1 MSCSI
6 SIDSLAFHHIKSGT
20 SDSIKFKFDETKA
33 DKTGE
38 FTQEKNCYANPL
50 AAHLCYFL
58 ALGCWISLNAERLE
72 WTEKLFLLPGAKNGS
87 ASQRYCNQLS
97 EIVMR
102 HEDTAKNI
110 LRLSHFNA
118 HGLRKG
124 SGSHASSATTLPP
137 SFVSVAAHGEWSI
150 GKILDVYFC
159 FAMGGDQY
167 LGWILALLDPSKET
181 FSILPPH
188 WKDQTHPAVL
198 RGMKLCFGGVLEA
211 HSSTSHDPSGLLS
224 LLLALMVYHS
234 DWLLQCMC

>member
-1 MSCSI
+1 MEGFILSYRKEHKQAQKEGRTDEQEADPITSTLFRLICTWAIEDGNIFVWVFSLSMWHLMSRSI
-6 SIDSLAFHHIKSGT
+6 SIDSLAFHNIKSGT

-72 WTEKLFLLPGAKNGS
+72 STEKLFLLQGAKNGS

-102 HEDTAKNI
+102 HEDIAKNF

-137 SFVSVAAHGEWSI
+137 SFVSVAARGEWSI
-150 GKILDVYFC
+150 GKFLMYIFV
-159 FAMGGDQY
+159 
-167 LGWILALLDPSKET
+167 
-181 FSILPPH
+181 LP
-188 WKDQTHPAVL
+188 WAVTNIWVGSWL
-198 RGMKLCFGGVLEA
+198 F
-211 HSSTSHDPSGLLS
+211 LS
-224 LLLALMVYHS
+224 
-234 DWLLQCMC
+234 Q